1 MIFFFAV
8 LKPVQKSL
16 YQNRRHGCI
25 FFAVRKTVFSQCKKN
40 NNNNLKKNPEHHLP
54 SVELALHCTFP
65 VSWFQP
71 MWGSSCTSSL
81 GAEWWLCQATQ
92 QCRTTAMMVCG
103 AGKGRAVLWAMLGHE
118 WAVSWAYLDWSFRK
132 QGEDNCAISSLE
144 RAGECHPQ
152 GFRVAYQ

>member
-71 MWGSSCTSSL
+71 MWGSSCTSVPLVQSDGCARPL
-81 GAEWWLCQATQ
+81 SSVEPPPWWRVGQGRDGLCCELCWAMNGPWVGHTWTEASENKE
-92 QCRTTAMMVCG
+92 RTT
-103 AGKGRAVLWAMLGHE
+103 VLFPLWREQGNVIHR
-118 WAVSWAYLDWSFRK
+118 VS
-132 QGEDNCAISSLE
+132 E
-144 RAGECHPQ
+144 
-152 GFRVAYQ
+152 